1 MDGTG
6 LVLAG
11 GGGKGIY
18 QVGILRSLA
27 EAGYLDDVVAV
38 SGSSIG
44 GVNACLFADGV
55 AEDSV
60 IHSIEQMEKAWEE
73 IDYGVFF
80 NIDTASLQVGDSH
93 FSRKATEK
101 LIDKYLDYSL
111 FGETS
116 SEQKTIESIMSSGVG
131 SVATNE
137 FMEVPTGIHD
147 FREVVETP
155 AMDYSEIA
163 SDALSTQSVDYNA
176 ASLDNVTSK
185 AMPVF
190 VTCAKCPP
198 GVVSSEQITEA
209 ELTLITSGSTD
220 YTYQNYTAE
229 YMKLNNKSSS
239 YIKSAI
245 LATTALPVIYSPVRV
260 EGSLYVDGGVKDNV
274 PIRPLYDMGIRRFI
288 VIELTQTSGI
298 RDAQLYKDAEIIDI
312 LPSRDLGSLLSGT
325 MNFDREDIRF
335 KKMLGELDGK
345 RYIKTLFEKDESYIA
360 VQAALAEMD
369 FQQAKRNIEFERKYS
384 SLSGSAKRNFDY
396 INKLEESL
404 KKYDL

>member
-111 FGETS
+111 FGETVT
-116 SEQKTIESIMSSGVG
+116 KPDD
-131 SVATNE
+131 TNE
-137 FMEVPTGIHD
+137 KNDFMEVPSDIHD
-147 FREVVETP
+147 FREVVETS
-155 AMDYSEIA
+155 ASFFSEVTPDETVEA
-163 SDALSTQSVDYNA
+163 SS
-176 ASLDNVTSK
+176 NVTAGETSK
-185 AMPVF
+185 VMPVF
-190 VTCAKCPP
+190 VTGAKCPP

-260 EGSLYVDGGVKDNV
+260 EESLYVDGGVKDNV